1 MGRHCLAMVRRQA
14 LRYQFHFR
22 MTATSSS
29 IILQLPIEISQAEP
43 GKARGTGAIAAP
55 IQPMTGKARI
65 SGPGIAPAQRN
76 QLAISGE
83 SIPAPTLTG
92 PAGGYAQK
100 YRGGHARSAG
110 LQQPA
115 HNTAIH
121 PTRLGSAY
129 TPTNWPT
136 TPTPG

>member
-43 GKARGTGAIAAP
+43 GKTRGTGAIAAP
-55 IQPMTGKARI
+55 IQPMTGKAGI

-76 QLAISGE
+76 QLAIAGE
-83 SIPAPTLTG
+83 SIRGRTLSGRSEEHTSELQSLMRIS
-92 PAGGYAQK
+92 YAVFCLTTK
-100 YRGGHARSAG
+100 
-110 LQQPA
+110 
-115 HNTAIH
+115 
-121 PTRLGSAY
+121 TR
-129 TPTNWPT
+129 T
-136 TPTPG
+136 TPTRNID

>member
-1 MGRHCLAMVRRQA
+1 MVRRQA

-55 IQPMTGKARI
+55 IQPMTGQAGI

-76 QLAISGE
+76 QLAIAGE
-83 SIPAPTLTG
+83 SIRGRTLSG
-92 PAGGYAQK
+92 AAGGKEIGRA
-100 YRGGHARSAG
+100 
-110 LQQPA
+110 
-115 HNTAIH
+115 
-121 PTRLGSAY
+121 
-129 TPTNWPT
+129 
-136 TPTPG
+136 PGRERESQSV